1 MADKH
6 PDGGCSDRMKETL
19 LSLLVL
25 VVCGDSPP
33 ACQHHNHHPTRPA
46 LTFPLVNPVTHPYV
60 PTTHIQRGDGGRF
73 LTRTAYRFCMTIY
86 ARVPCPACQHAMRY
100 TRRDD
105 RWTCT
110 YCPMSISAQAGQSA
124 MVQSTPVQEQPPI
137 SIDDLNIFQ
146 KQGTRVT

>member
-1 MADKH
+1 MAV
-6 PDGGCSDRMKETL
+6 CSDRMKETL
-19 LSLLVL
+19 PSLLV
-25 VVCGDSPP
+25 VVMCVVLSS
-33 ACQHHNHHPTRPA
+33 CQQHPT
-46 LTFPLVNPVTHPYV
+46 
-60 PTTHIQRGDGGRF
+60 TTHSQPPPSSLSLSTLPSPIWRLYPTGTGGGVRRF

-110 YCPMSISAQAGQSA
+110 YCPMSISAEAGQSA

-146 KQGTRVT
+146 KQGTRVTT